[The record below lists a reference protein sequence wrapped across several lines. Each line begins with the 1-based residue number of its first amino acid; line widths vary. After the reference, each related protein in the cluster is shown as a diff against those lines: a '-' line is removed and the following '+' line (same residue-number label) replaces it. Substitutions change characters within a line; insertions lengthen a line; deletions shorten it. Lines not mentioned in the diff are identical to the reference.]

1 MFGFENTRHFILVPS
16 SPMKNYLTLSKH
28 RNYVPLGV
36 NIINLN
42 AATRLPFS
50 WDVFLAKKNL
60 TCYLT
65 IYDPKQHVL
74 STISQSYSGL
84 YKMDQV
90 LDHPL

>member
-16 SPMKNYLTLSKH
+16 SPMKNYLTISKH

-50 WDVFLAKKNL
+50 WEVIF
-60 TCYLT
+60 
-65 IYDPKQHVL
+65 
-74 STISQSYSGL
+74 S
-84 YKMDQV
+84 
-90 LDHPL
+90 